1 MDAPANNL
9 PTSPSP
15 STTEDLLSSHEVQ
28 NGNTVALNDNLENDD
43 FEVDS
48 FLLTA
53 LSNPRDRLTL
63 LKLDTDLEKF
73 IKDPR

>member
-15 STTEDLLSSHEVQ
+15 STTEDLLSSQEVQ